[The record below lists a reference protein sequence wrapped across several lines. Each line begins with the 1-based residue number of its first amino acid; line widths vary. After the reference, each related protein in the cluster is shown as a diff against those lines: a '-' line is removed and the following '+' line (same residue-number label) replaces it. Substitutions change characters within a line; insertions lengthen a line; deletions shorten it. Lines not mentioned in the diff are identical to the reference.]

1 MNPGH
6 KTNPCYPWSFLPS
19 ATPRTLSLSTETST
33 PTDLRQLA
41 SDVLARAL
49 KAGATDAEAV
59 VYEGDEFSTRV
70 RLGHVETLKESGSRA
85 IGLRVFIGH
94 RTASTCS
101 SDFSADSLSRL
112 VDGAVTLARITSEDP
127 FAGLP
132 EASEFGQHDASAQHL
147 YFEDVA
153 QQDPAER
160 IEIARI
166 CEAAAL
172 AYDPRIQNSGGG
184 DFDAATAHK
193 ILMNSRGF
201 TGEYRRSY
209 CGFSAQPIAH
219 DDKGNMQR
227 NYWYSSS
234 RTTQLLEDAVDIGQE
249 AARRTLRRLGARRV
263 KTQQAPVVFSPEIAR
278 SIIGNIFDAANGDA
292 IYRHAT
298 FFDGKLGERVAGKNI
313 TVIDDGTL
321 VFDRPF
327 DSSAAYIADA
337 IGSTYLYEGGI
348 RSGDLAT
355 GSAGTIPETIRVG
368 GFGTSPFDSEGLP
381 TRRTVLVEDGI
392 LKSYV
397 MNAYTARKLGLASTG
412 NASRSLASTPG
423 IGAGNFYLSPGAFS
437 PEQIIAG
444 VTSGLYVTETM
455 GFGVNLVTGDY
466 SQGAAGLWI
475 ENGELAYPVEEITI
489 AGNLKDM
496 YQNISAIGND
506 LSFRS
511 ASAAPTL
518 RIEGMMIAGS

>member
-1 MNPGH
+1 VP
-6 KTNPCYPWSFLPS
+6 
-19 ATPRTLSLSTETST
+19 TETT
-33 PTDLRQLA
+33 ADLKQLA
-41 SDVLARAL
+41 ADVLARAL

-59 VYEGDEFSTRV
+59 VYEGDEFGAKV
-70 RLGHVETLKESGSRA
+70 RLVETLKESGSRA
-85 IGLRVFIGH
+85 IGLRVFIASGKAQ
-94 RTASTCS
+94 RTASTSS
-101 SDFSADSLSRL
+101 SDFSADSIDRL
-112 VDGAVTLARITSEDP
+112 VSGAVTLARITSEDP

-132 EASEFGQHDASAQHL
+132 EPEAFGQHDADSQHL
-147 YFEDVA
+147 YFDDVQA
-153 QQDPAER
+153 QPPAER
-160 IEIARI
+160 IEIARR

-172 AYDPRIQNSGGG
+172 AFDTRIQNSGGG
-184 DFDAATAHK
+184 DFDTATAHK

-219 DDKGNMQR
+219 DDAGNMQR

-234 RTTQLLEDAVDIGQE
+234 RTTQLLEDAVNVGQE

-263 KTQQAPVVFSPEIAR
+263 KTQQAPVVFSPEVAR

-298 FFDGKLGERVAGKNI
+298 FFAGKLGERVAGDNI

-321 VFDRPF
+321 VFNRPF
-327 DSSAAYIADA
+327 SPPEADNQQP
-337 IGSTYLYEGGI
+337 YVFEGG
-348 RSGDLAT
+348 LT
-355 GSAGTIPETIRVG
+355 LTPTAGEPYEEEEKRIAIG
-368 GFGTSPFDSEGLP
+368 GFGTAPFDSEGLP
-381 TRRTVLVEDGI
+381 TRRTVLVENGI
-392 LKSYV
+392 LKNYV
-397 MNAYTARKLGLASTG
+397 MNTYTARKLGMASTG
-412 NASRSLASTPG
+412 NASRSLASNPG
-423 IGAGNFYLSPGAFS
+423 IGAGNFYLAPGQFT
-437 PEQIIAG
+437 PDQIIGG

-496 YQNISAIGND
+496 YQNITAIGND
-506 LSFRS
+506 LVFRS

-518 RIEGMMIAGS
+518 RIDGMTIAGS

>member
-1 MNPGH
+1 
-6 KTNPCYPWSFLPS
+6 
-19 ATPRTLSLSTETST
+19 LSTETIA

-41 SDVLARAL
+41 ADVLARAL

-59 VYEGDEFSTRV
+59 VYEGDEFEAKV
-70 RLGHVETLKESGSRA
+70 RLGQVETLKESGSRA
-85 IGLRVFIGH
+85 VGLRVFIASGNAQ
-94 RTASTCS
+94 RTASTSS
-101 SDFSADSLSRL
+101 SDFSADSLEKL

-132 EASEFGQHDASAQHL
+132 DESAFGQHDASAQHL

-153 QQDPAER
+153 AQPPAER
-160 IEIARI
+160 IEMARI

-172 AYDPRIQNSGGG
+172 AYDTRIQNSGGG
-184 DFDAATAHK
+184 DFDTATSHK

-219 DDKGNMQR
+219 DANGNMQR
-227 NYWYSSS
+227 NYWYSAS
-234 RTTQLLEDAVDIGQE
+234 RTTRLLEDAVAIGQE

-263 KTQQAPVVFSPEIAR
+263 PTQQAPVVFSPDIAR
-278 SIIGNIFDAANGDA
+278 GIVGNIFDAANGDA
-292 IYRHAT
+292 IYRHAS
-298 FFDGKLGERVAGKNI
+298 FFADMLGERVAGENV

-321 VFDRPF
+321 VFDHSV
-327 DSSAAYIADA
+327 D
-337 IGSTYLYEGGI
+337 
-348 RSGDLAT
+348 
-355 GSAGTIPETIRVG
+355 GTTIQTG

-392 LKSYV
+392 LKNYV
-397 MNAYTARKLGLASTG
+397 INTYTARKLGMASTG
-412 NASRSLASTPG
+412 NASRSLASNPG
-423 IGAGNFYLSPGAFS
+423 IGAGNFFLEPGTLT
-437 PEQIIAG
+437 PTQIIG
-444 VTSGLYVTETM
+444 DVKSGLYVTEVM

-475 ENGELAYPVEEITI
+475 ESGELAYPVEEITI

-496 YQNISAIGND
+496 YRNISAIGND
-506 LSFRS
+506 LVFRS
-511 ASAAPTL
+511 ASAAPTI
-518 RIEGMMIAGS
+518 RIDGMTIAGS